1 MRWPEARGG
10 AVVAWLW
17 AWECV
22 RGDEEVR
29 RGRVVPLD
37 GSEESLTLLCMAS
50 QHRQGDVSIEMRC
63 VCAIALFYKRLASQR
78 QSGQEGTVA

>member
-1 MRWPEARGG
+1 M
-10 AVVAWLW
+10 
-17 AWECV
+17 
-22 RGDEEVR
+22 
-29 RGRVVPLD
+29 PLD

-78 QSGQEGTVA
+78 QSGQEVTVALRSLMLSPKDGRWQLPQGQAGRYGANR